1 LFSSVISIFFCAPV
15 CGFAMLS
22 YDGSKAWVH
31 PSVSLLRGASLSTSG
46 PNLPSAPSMRVD
58 AYDTR
63 DESNERNLLDFIH
76 PTSSRA
82 PHAFAHPTSVLRSRP
97 DDQAPQGFLDS
108 AERLP
113 KANSRRRR
121 RRRRL
126 SVFIGAADRR
136 RRAINDH
143 CVFVFR
149 RASRRRRSHS
159 TYLHGEPC
167 NVLRGRCDAA
177 RARSSR
183 SGHTRLFY
191 TRTMRVVD
199 FVF

>member
-1 LFSSVISIFFCAPV
+1 VISIFFCAPV

-46 PNLPSAPSMRVD
+46 PNLPSAPSTRVD

-113 KANSRRRR
+113 KANSRRRTPVVVVVSRCSSAPQIVADARSMITAFSFSVAHRVVAVLIR
-121 RRRRL
+121 RT
-126 SVFIGAADRR
+126 FM
-136 RRAINDH
+136 
-143 CVFVFR
+143 
-149 RASRRRRSHS
+149 ASRA
-159 TYLHGEPC
+159 T
-167 NVLRGRCDAA
+167 
-177 RARSSR
+177 
-183 SGHTRLFY
+183 F
-191 TRTMRVVD
+191 
-199 FVF
+199 